1 MYSIEM
7 KNVSKNFED
16 FGLKNIN
23 LNIPKGSIVG
33 LIGENG
39 SGKTSILKLILNLI
53 KKDEGEIKVFG
64 KNSLKDD
71 RNIYENVGSLLDD
84 SYLPNELNVIK
95 IENIMGSLYSNWDSK
110 TFNNLIDR
118 FALPRNKNFKD
129 YSKGMRVKAALA
141 ISLSHNANLLILDEP
156 TSGLDPIIRDEILEI
171 FMEYMQNEENS
182 ILISSH
188 ISSDLEKIA
197 DYIAFIDNGE
207 LIFFEYKDKLIYD
220 YGLLKCK
227 SNEFDKIEKDDLL
240 VYEKTKN
247 GYKCLVKDKRNSINK
262 YFDFVIDD
270 VGIDDIMLIYK
281 KGIMV

>member
-7 KNVSKNFED
+7 KNASKNFED

-23 LNIPKGSIVG
+23 LNVPNGSIVG

-39 SGKTSILKLILNLI
+39 SGKTSIIKLILNLI
-53 KKDEGEIKVFG
+53 KKDSGEIKVFG
-64 KNSLKDD
+64 KDNSKED
-71 RNIYENVGSLLDD
+71 RKIYEKVGSLLDD
-84 SYLPNELNVIK
+84 SYLPNELNIRK
-95 IENIMGSLYSNWDSK
+95 IDNIMSSLYSNWDFEN
-110 TFNNLIDR
+110 FNSLINR
-118 FALPRNKNFKD
+118 FVLPQDKNFKD

-171 FMEYMQNEENS
+171 FMDYMQSEENS

-220 YGLLKCK
+220 YGVLKCK
-227 SNEFDKIEKDDLL
+227 SDEFDKIEKDDLL
-240 VYEKTKN
+240 VYEKTSN
-247 GYKCLVKDKRNSINK
+247 GYRCLLKDKRSSIDK
-262 YFDFVIDD
+262 YSNFVIDD

-281 KGIMV
+281 KGVMV